1 MIELIISNDSCGFEL
16 FSNKIAFASNKLS
29 SCDLIEF
36 SKEWISKPLI
46 FSLFT
51 LLCRFGIYYDGK
63 LTEYFEK
70 VFSRNDVPYLD
81 KNDF

>member
-36 SKEWISKPLI
+36 SKEYEVSYSDRFWVIDLS
-46 FSLFT
+46 T
-51 LLCRFGIYYDGK
+51 LYR
-63 LTEYFEK
+63 TE
-70 VFSRNDVPYLD
+70 NL
-81 KNDF
+81 